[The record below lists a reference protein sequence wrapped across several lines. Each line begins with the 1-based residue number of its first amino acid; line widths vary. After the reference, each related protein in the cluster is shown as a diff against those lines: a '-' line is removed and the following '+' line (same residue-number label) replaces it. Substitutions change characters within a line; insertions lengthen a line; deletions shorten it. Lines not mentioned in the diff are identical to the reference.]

1 MTVSVKS
8 LQKQLIAAVA
18 MVLVAMI
25 ALGSSTY
32 AWFAQN
38 TKVTAESMT
47 LSAQTAVNLSISKT
61 SESAGFGT
69 SIAFD
74 NASKGSAIAPVTM
87 TAKIDAAYASI
98 GTAGTQTKIDGA
110 EIKFYKIDNDNNV
123 QDPSA
128 SAADHPIAGQL
139 QPDGSV
145 TDYFTADTALANVLK
160 NTFWVKYD
168 AEAGTSKGVKLTL
181 TVKDA
186 DTSGTAINNAFH
198 MGILV
203 YGATTA
209 DNKFYNYDMSGTT
222 PVAGVYTF
230 TADNFVTLTSGTPVK
245 MDVFAWYEG
254 EDEDCTT
261 VNAVAIDTLQAG
273 ITFETMP

>member
-1 MTVSVKS
+1 MSTKA
-8 LQKQLIAAVA
+8 LKTQLMAAIA
-18 MVLVAMI
+18 MVLVAAL

-38 TKVTAESMT
+38 TKVTADSMT
-47 LSAQTAVNLSISKT
+47 LSAQTAANLSISKT
-61 SESAGFGT
+61 SATAGFGT

-74 NASKGSAIAPVTM
+74 NASKGAAIVPVTM
-87 TAKIDAAYASI
+87 TAKIDAAYAAI
-98 GTAGTQTKIDGA
+98 GTAGTQTKIDGE

-123 QDPSA
+123 QDPSVTT
-128 SAADHPIAGQL
+128 ADHPISTQL
-139 QPDGSV
+139 QTDGSV
-145 TDYFTADTALANVLK
+145 TDYFTEDTGLDNVLK

-168 AEAGTSKGVKLTL
+168 AEAGTTKAVKLTL

-186 DTSGTAINNAFH
+186 DSTGTAINNAFH

-209 DNKFYNYDMSGTT
+209 DNKFYNYDMSATT
-222 PVAGVYTF
+222 PAAGVYTF
-230 TADNFVTLTSGTPVK
+230 NADSFVTLTSGTPVK

-254 EDEDCTT
+254 EDEHCTT
-261 VNAVAIDTLQAG
+261 VNAVAVDALQAG
-273 ITFETMP
+273 ITFETMS